1 MNTDFTKNAM
11 LGADPSA
18 YLSLHTDWSATGANE
33 VSGGSPAYARKAA
46 SWGGASGG
54 ARVLSAAVTLDMPGN
69 EITPV
74 VARFVGRWDALTAGN
89 FLGMSPLGG
98 SEQKF
103 SVDLTA
109 ETVIEPA
116 HGRANGQQV
125 VFIGGTAPG
134 GLTIG
139 TSYFVVGATT
149 DTYQVAATSGG
160 SAINLTSHPTAG
172 CVVSKII
179 PQTFTSQGTLQITS
193 HPLTVAG

>member
-1 MNTDFTKNAM
+1 MNTDYGKNTM

-18 YLSLHTDWSATGANE
+18 YLSLHTAWSATGANE

-46 SWGGASGG
+46 SWGSASGG
-54 ARVLSAAVTLDMPGN
+54 VRALSAAVTLDMPGD
-69 EITPV
+69 EVTPIV
-74 VARFVGRWDALTAGN
+74 VRFVGRWDAVTAGN
-89 FLGMSPLGG
+89 LVGISPLGG
-98 SEQKF
+98 SEKKF

-116 HGRANGQQV
+116 HGRVNGQQV

-134 GLTIG
+134 GLTAG
-139 TSYFVVGATT
+139 TSYFVVNAATE
-149 DTYQVAATSGG
+149 TYQVAATSGG
-160 SAINLTSHPTAG
+160 SAINLTAHPTAG

-193 HPLTVAG
+193 LPLTIAG

>member
-1 MNTDFTKNAM
+1 MNTDYAKNAM
-11 LGADPSA
+11 LGADPSTHM
-18 YLSLHTDWSATGANE
+18 SLHTAWSATGGNE

-46 SWGGASGG
+46 SWGAASGG
-54 ARVLSAAVTLDMPGN
+54 VRALSAAVTLDMPGDVV
-69 EITPV
+69 TPV
-74 VARFVGRWDALTAGN
+74 VALYVGRWDALTAGN

-98 SEQKF
+98 SEKKF

-116 HGRANGQQV
+116 HGRSNGQQV

-134 GLTIG
+134 GLTAG
-139 TSYFVVGATT
+139 TSYFVVNSAT

-160 SAINLTSHPTAG
+160 AAINLTAHPSAG
-172 CVVSKII
+172 CVVSGII

-193 HPLTVAG
+193 LPLTIAG